1 MDRYGKRACQKPAGN
16 RTAAVGSREQ
26 AGGTGWIRRVRNQ
39 RRSRTGRSFQN
50 AYLPLLRIPER
61 LDRRLYPAI
70 RFLDQR
76 PPGATGARTTGGF
89 YQGAVPAA
97 NRRAT
102 EQLYPAAPLPL
113 GTIDRQRTGGRVA

>member
-1 MDRYGKRACQKPAGN
+1 MEKEHVKN
-16 RTAAVGSREQ
+16 RQATEQLLLEAVNRLGEQ
-26 AGGTGWIRRVRNQ
+26 
-39 RRSRTGRSFQN
+39 
-50 AYLPLLRIPER
+50 LLRIPER

-97 NRRAT
+97 NRRTT